1 MNTAMYD
8 AREALAT
15 PRATPRPTTT
25 MEHRTPGPGLSS
37 LSNSGPQI
45 RDSRGERER
54 GDRLASNRHDPLTYI
69 GPDSH
74 RVTATPSNLHIPVG
88 IFMNMAHV
96 PPRFY
101 NQHQQ
106 MLVAA
111 QGKST
116 GALGPPQASSA
127 AATKKIQGGK
137 TGRYCSQGDRGSQ
150 DISQGYSQGPLTQ
163 GLHSQSGL
171 SQGLQFSS
179 QGDLSQDSVL
189 IQPDLHSQL
198 DNLLSQDSTYQG
210 DRYASQNQFLSQF
223 SQVCRVEYSI
233 IGPDPLDAEFLL
245 VQILQ
250 ILTRLTRLTR
260 FVEL

>member
-8 AREALAT
+8 AREALAK
-15 PRATPRPTTT
+15 PQATPRPSA
-25 MEHRTPGPGLSS
+25 MERGPGPGLSS
-37 LSNSGPQI
+37 LSSGGQ
-45 RDSRGERER
+45 REVRGER
-54 GDRLASNRHDPLTYI
+54 GGQAGLARHDPLTYI
-69 GPDSH
+69 GPD
-74 RVTATPSNLHIPVG
+74 RQATATASNLHIPVG

-111 QGKST
+111 QGKA
-116 GALGPPQASSA
+116 GPAPPQASSA
-127 AATKKIQGGK
+127 MASKRLGGKGGRGRAGESQLSQGG
-137 TGRYCSQGDRGSQ
+137 SE

-163 GLHSQSGL
+163 GLSQSGL
-171 SQGLQFSS
+171 SQALGLS

-189 IQPDLHSQL
+189 IQQDLTSQL

-223 SQVCRVEYSI
+223 SQV
-233 IGPDPLDAEFLL
+233 FN
-245 VQILQ
+245 
-250 ILTRLTRLTR
+250 T
-260 FVEL
+260 

>member
-8 AREALAT
+8 AREALAA
-15 PRATPRPTTT
+15 PRANPRPSA
-25 MEHRTPGPGLSS
+25 MERGPGPGLSS
-37 LSNSGPQI
+37 LSSGQA
-45 RDSRGERER
+45 SRGER
-54 GDRLASNRHDPLTYI
+54 GAPGGSAGLARHDPLTYI
-69 GPDSH
+69 GPD
-74 RVTATPSNLHIPVG
+74 RQATATPSNLHIPVG

-111 QGKST
+111 QGKAG
-116 GALGPPQASSA
+116 GAAPPQASSA
-127 AATKKIQGGK
+127 AASKRLGGK
-137 TGRYCSQGDRGSQ
+137 AGRSRGGESQLSQGGSQ

-163 GLHSQSGL
+163 GLSQSGL
-171 SQGLQFSS
+171 S

-189 IQPDLHSQL
+189 ITSSDLHSQL

-223 SQVCRVEYSI
+223 SQVLTCSSHFCNIVLAPQSVAQSI
-233 IGPDPLDAEFLL
+233 
-245 VQILQ
+245 
-250 ILTRLTRLTR
+250 
-260 FVEL
+260 

>member
-8 AREALAT
+8 AREALAA
-15 PRATPRPTTT
+15 PRATPRPSA
-25 MEHRTPGPGLSS
+25 MERGPGPGLSS
-37 LSNSGPQI
+37 LSSGQA
-45 RDSRGERER
+45 SRGER
-54 GDRLASNRHDPLTYI
+54 GGPGGSAGLARHDPLTYI
-69 GPDSH
+69 GPD
-74 RVTATPSNLHIPVG
+74 RQATATPSNLHIPVG

-111 QGKST
+111 QGKA
-116 GALGPPQASSA
+116 GAGGAAPPQASSA
-127 AATKKIQGGK
+127 AASKRLGGK
-137 TGRYCSQGDRGSQ
+137 TGRTRGGDSQLSQGGSQ

-163 GLHSQSGL
+163 GLSQSGL
-171 SQGLQFSS
+171 SQGLGLS

-223 SQVCRVEYSI
+223 SQVHS
-233 IGPDPLDAEFLL
+233 
-245 VQILQ
+245 
-250 ILTRLTRLTR
+250 
-260 FVEL
+260 